1 MAVAGGLPQVLAQL
15 RAGFDERV
23 NRNLFPTPQR
33 VGRHADHDAGWCYAG
48 HPGAAD
54 RSLGLPKAVNPA
66 KRRLLH
72 REIGPLPTREERTG
86 QRPFWASR
94 EESVRGISK

>member
-1 MAVAGGLPQVLAQL
+1 MAMAGGLPQVLAQL

-23 NRNLFPTPQR
+23 DGHLFPASQR
-33 VGRHADHDAGWCYAG
+33 VGRHADHDAGWRDAD
-48 HPGAAD
+48 HAGAAD
-54 RSLGLPKAVNPA
+54 RRLGLPKAVNPA

-72 REIGPLPTREERTG
+72 REIGPVPTREEGTG
-86 QRPFWASR
+86 QRPFGTRR